1 MAKDDASP
9 SHDDPLALVAEVE
22 ALQDTP
28 ATLAEEVISQQL
40 RIDAAIAAL
49 LTAQD
54 QRLMGAMDRLQ
65 TLERRVALLEEQLAS
80 GHHEQNTGVD

>member
-1 MAKDDASP
+1 MTTDDASLSP
-9 SHDDPLALVAEVE
+9 DDPLALVAEVE
-22 ALQDTP
+22 ALQDAP

-54 QRLMGAMDRLQ
+54 QRLMGAMKRLQ

-80 GHHEQNTGVD
+80 GRHEQSTGVD